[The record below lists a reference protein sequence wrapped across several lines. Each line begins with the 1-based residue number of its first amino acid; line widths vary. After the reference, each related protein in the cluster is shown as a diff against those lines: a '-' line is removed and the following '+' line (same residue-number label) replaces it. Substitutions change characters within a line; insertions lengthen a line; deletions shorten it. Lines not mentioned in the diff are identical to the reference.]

1 MLTTY
6 ITYTDAQLKYHMNA
20 QAEERRRCHCC
31 GGDGPF
37 IYNEG
42 DSCIQGGLCAYC
54 YACAVNEEGPSIPYE
69 DKDAVPDVPMLP
81 AGEGGGPAS
90 TDGEVPGGGGLHRR
104 PRDAP
109 IGGPPPSRVS
119 EDERPFK
126 RQRSGLLGSGQFGGT
141 SFSWQLPVVPEPT
154 IGTAI
159 LHEGRGLYLEHG
171 PDGEGGGGLEA
182 SESLSSSGE
191 DTGSSGSSG
200 DEGEPFDPEQE
211 EHNQAVWDTWRQTVF
226 DAQVWA
232 TVDQAESIIDLFHF

>member
-1 MLTTY
+1 MNPEY
-6 ITYTDAQLKYHMNA
+6 EAQEA
-20 QAEERRRCHCC
+20 CQCC
-31 GGDGPF
+31 GGNGPF
-37 IYNEG
+37 IYSREQG
-42 DSCIQGGLCAYC
+42 SCIGGGLCAYC
-54 YACAVNEEGPSIPYE
+54 YTCSVSEGTSIPDE

-81 AGEGGGPAS
+81 AGEGGGPAP
-90 TDGEVPGGGGLHRR
+90 TDGEVPGRGGLHRR
-104 PRDAP
+104 TREAP
-109 IGGPPPSRVS
+109 IGRPPPACVS
-119 EDERPFK
+119 EDERPSK

-141 SFSWQLPVVPEPT
+141 AFSWQLPVVPEPT

-182 SESLSSSGE
+182 SESLSSGGE
-191 DTGSSGSSG
+191 DQGSSGSSG
-200 DEGEPFDPEQE
+200 DEGELFDPEQE